1 MVNGS
6 PFNDIVILTVLCLI
20 HQQLILL
27 SGVGLNGTDQP
38 VSESEVWEV
47 QYDSYT
53 QSSGITSAPS
63 TKILPVMVCSEDG
76 ILAVLEQV
84 EQAKS
89 GLKVDKGFKKT
100 AYVAA
105 ASTVNAK
112 FNTTFDA
119 ENVENHMRTLRAK
132 YAEIKKCKEIS
143 RAGWNE
149 ELKMI
154 ILEGPTYATYV
165 EAHPKAADVLN
176 KPIKHYDALKIIS
189 GDDQATGQFCSTIY
203 DNYINDSADGVNIAA
218 RNEMTPDNDG
228 IEGRGL
234 GQDGDAFTPTN
245 NNDAIPSS
253 GKSRGKRPREAN
265 DEHFDD
271 LIATVKEVAIAIK
284 ISATAHWSDNLWPRI
299 VEAGGYSSEVYDTA
313 YSFLYDDEKQG
324 RLFMSKPTESRRAWL
339 DRFVED
345 NFSRFTDY
353 L

>member
-1 MVNGS
+1 MSMV
-6 PFNDIVILTVLCLI
+6 P
-20 HQQLILL
+20 
-27 SGVGLNGTDQP
+27 P
-38 VSESEVWEV
+38 
-47 QYDSYT
+47 
-53 QSSGITSAPS
+53 SAPHKEASKKQESSKRKS
-63 TKILPVMVCSEDG
+63 TSLRKKGTPNKRWSTVIDDFLIPF
-76 ILAVLEQV
+76 LV

-100 AYVAA
+100 VYVAA

-143 RAGWNE
+143 GAGWNE

-165 EAHPKAADVLN
+165 E
-176 KPIKHYDALKIIS
+176 IIC

-203 DNYINDSADGVNIAA
+203 DNYINDPADGVNSEA
-218 RNEMTPDNDG
+218 RNEMTPDDDG
-228 IEGRGL
+228 IGGRGL

-265 DEHFDD
+265 NEHFDD
-271 LIATVKEVAIAIK
+271 LIATVKEVAVAIK
-284 ISATAHWSDNLWPRI
+284 TSATAHWSDNLWPKI
-299 VEAGGYSSEVYDTA
+299 VEAGGYSSEVYDAA

-339 DRFVED
+339 DRFVAD

>member
-1 MVNGS
+1 
-6 PFNDIVILTVLCLI
+6 
-20 HQQLILL
+20 
-27 SGVGLNGTDQP
+27 
-38 VSESEVWEV
+38 
-47 QYDSYT
+47 
-53 QSSGITSAPS
+53 
-63 TKILPVMVCSEDG
+63 
-76 ILAVLEQV
+76 

-100 AYVAA
+100 VYVAA

-143 RAGWNE
+143 GAGWNE

-165 EAHPKAADVLN
+165 ENSLSICNFLSIYNVGVSKIKAADVLN
-176 KPIKHYDALKIIS
+176 KPIKHYDALKIIC

-203 DNYINDSADGVNIAA
+203 DNYINDPADGVNSEA
-218 RNEMTPDNDG
+218 RNEMTPDDDG
-228 IEGRGL
+228 IGGRGL

-265 DEHFDD
+265 NEHFDD
-271 LIATVKEVAIAIK
+271 LIATVKEVAVAIK
-284 ISATAHWSDNLWPRI
+284 TSATAHWSDNLWPKI
-299 VEAGGYSSEVYDTA
+299 VEAGGYSSEVYDAA

-324 RLFMSKPTESRRAWL
+324 
-339 DRFVED
+339 
-345 NFSRFTDY
+345 
-353 L
+353 